1 MYSFS
6 DDIQKLTKSPVN
18 KLRNVK
24 RSIERTI
31 TGIKKNVNIEPRTNH
46 DKR

>member
-1 MYSFS
+1 MTY
-6 DDIQKLTKSPVN
+6 ICETEKLTKSPEN

-31 TGIKKNVNIEPRTNH
+31 TGIKKNVNIEPRTND